1 MWKARGLTA
10 CFVTLRYS
18 IQRHTPAGEMRSE
31 IGKPN
36 HYLIYDVPET
46 AL

>member
-18 IQRHTPAGEMRSE
+18 IQRHPPAGEMHSE
-31 IGKPN
+31 IGKPI
-36 HYLIYDVPET
+36 HFLKYDAPET
-46 AL
+46 TL

>member
-18 IQRHTPAGEMRSE
+18 IQQHPPAGEMHSE
-31 IGKPN
+31 IGKPI
-36 HYLIYDVPET
+36 HFLKYDVPET
-46 AL
+46 TL

>member
-18 IQRHTPAGEMRSE
+18 IQRYTPAGEMHSE
-31 IGKPN
+31 IGKPI
-36 HYLIYDVPET
+36 HCLIYDVPET
-46 AL
+46 VI